1 MAQKQQ
7 TMRTI
12 KRKVYTAKE
21 LQRLFPDAFETAK
34 YNSSTNCDWLVS
46 DAIDSI
52 KACLA
57 YFDAELRRYSI
68 DISCPPHSDFSI
80 RHEINDEMTGVRLF
94 KYLTNNYPGISDN
107 WFPSG
112 LCYDQEFLQ
121 PFVAFLKKP
130 CKYTNIDELLE
141 NGVNNVIHA
150 ANSEYEY
157 QTSDDGFIEMAD
169 ANGYEFFEDGTL
181 V

>member
-1 MAQKQQ
+1 
-7 TMRTI
+7 MRTI
-12 KRKVYTAKE
+12 ERNVYTAKE
-21 LQRLFPDAFETAK
+21 LQQLFPDAFEKAR
-34 YNSSTNCDWLVS
+34 YNNSEACDINDYIVE
-46 DAIDSI
+46 DALSSI

-57 YFDAELRRYSI
+57 YFDAELKRYRI

-112 LCYDQEFLQ
+112 LCHDQEFLQ

-141 NGVNNVIHA
+141 NAVNAVIHA
-150 ANSEYEY
+150 ANRDYEY
-157 QTSDDGFIEMAD
+157 QTSDEGFIEMAD
-169 ANGYEFFEDGTL
+169 DNGYEFFEDGAL

>member
-1 MAQKQQ
+1 
-7 TMRTI
+7 
-12 KRKVYTAKE
+12 
-21 LQRLFPDAFETAK
+21 
-34 YNSSTNCDWLVS
+34 
-46 DAIDSI
+46 
-52 KACLA
+52 
-57 YFDAELRRYSI
+57 
-68 DISCPPHSDFSI
+68 
-80 RHEINDEMTGVRLF
+80 MTGVRLF